1 MHTRYYQNYSLS
13 LQKLLQPIMRDAM
26 VHVKVIAL
34 VAVTVH
40 AQEVVKEVLQ
50 VLVVLAV
57 LLDTHQALPQD
68 QKDIVT
74 VVGIVMALV

>member
-1 MHTRYYQNYSLS
+1 MHIRYYQNYSLS
-13 LQKLLQPIMRDAM
+13 LQKLLQLITRDAM
-26 VHVKVIAL
+26 VHVKAIAL

-40 AQEVVKEVLQ
+40 AQEAVKEVLQ
-50 VLVVLAV
+50 VLAV
-57 LLDTHQALPQD
+57 LVVPLDRHQVMPQD